1 MSIDPELL
9 AAYADGE
16 LGPEEAARV
25 EAAIAANPALAR
37 EVDAHRALRE
47 QLREHFAPIAA
58 LPVPDRLRAPLEQQQ
73 ASDKEDN
80 IVDLAQVRRTR
91 QEEEAARARPRLG
104 KSRWVLGGAI
114 AAALV
119 LGLFMAGDYPRGASF
134 TARDGQIIASGPLED
149 ALTNQLASAS
159 DERPVRIL
167 LSFRS
172 GEGRYCR
179 GFETGATAGI
189 ACREGGDWTVVR
201 TQASEGA
208 EQGAYR
214 QAGSARAEIMA
225 AAQDMAAGEALAPQA
240 ERAAREAG
248 WRD

>member
-25 EAAIAANPALAR
+25 EAAIAADPALAR

-47 QLREHFAPIAA
+47 QLRDHFAPIAA
-58 LPVPDRLRAPLEQQQ
+58 LPVPDRLRVPLEQQQ
-73 ASDKEDN
+73 AGETEDN
-80 IVDLAQVRRTR
+80 VIDLAQVRRTR
-91 QEEEAARARPRLG
+91 QEEAAGARPRVG
-104 KSRWVLGGAI
+104 RSRWVLGGAI

-119 LGLFMAGDYPRGASF
+119 VGLFIGGDYPRGASF
-134 TARDGQIIASGPLED
+134 TARDGRIVASGTLAN
-149 ALTNQLASAS
+149 ALTNQLASAQG
-159 DERPVRIL
+159 DGPVRIL

-179 GFETGATAGI
+179 GFEAGATAGI
-189 ACREGGDWTVVR
+189 ACREGSEWAVIR
-201 TQASEGA
+201 TQTSQGS

-225 AAQDMAAGEALAPQA
+225 AAQEMAAGEALDAQA
-240 ERAAREAG
+240 ERAAREAE
-248 WRD
+248 WRE